1 MSTHTAHGE
10 ISDPTLASEGLRR
23 IEWAAQEMPVLRL
36 LRERFGRERP
46 LEGLRISACLHVTA
60 ETANLALVLKEGGAQ
75 VALCGSNPLSTQD
88 NVAAAL
94 ASELGVPTFAIRG
107 EDTET
112 YYRHIHQALDQQ
124 PHITIDDGAD
134 LVSALHRDRRELLTG
149 VIGGIEETTTGVVR
163 LRSMAEQ
170 GKLRYPMVAANDA
183 DTKYMFDNRYGSG
196 QSTLDGITRATNVL
210 WAGKRVVVV
219 GYGWCGR
226 GVAMRARGMG
236 SHVIVTEVDPIKA
249 LEAVMEGHA
258 VMPMAEAAAVGDIF
272 VTVTGDIHVIDTAHF
287 EQMKDGALIANAG
300 HFDVEI
306 NIPALEAMAEAKRTV
321 RPMVDEYTLE
331 NGRRVNLLAQGRLVN
346 LAAAE
351 GHPSSVMDMSFAGQ
365 ALSSA
370 YLAQRGPG
378 AAAGRLPGAAGARH
392 GDRSAQAR
400 IPGHRNRHADG
411 RAAEVPL
418 KLGGGHLAGP

>member
-1 MSTHTAHGE
+1 MSTFTAQGE
-10 ISDPTLASEGLRR
+10 IRDPALASEGLQR

-112 YYRHIHQALDQQ
+112 YYRHIHQALDQR

-134 LVSALHRDRRELLTG
+134 LVSALHRDRQELLTG

-170 GKLRYPMVAANDA
+170 GKLRYPMVAGNDA

-210 WAGKRVVVV
+210 WAGKRVAVV

-236 SHVIVTEVDPIKA
+236 AHVIVTEVDPIKA
-249 LEAVMEGHA
+249 LEAVMEGYA
-258 VMPMAEAAAVGDIF
+258 VMPMAEAASVADIF
-272 VTVTGDIHVIDTAHF
+272 VTVTGDIHVLDTAHF
-287 EQMKDGALIANAG
+287 ERMKDGVLVANAG

-321 RPMVDEYTLE
+321 RPMVEEYTLE
-331 NGRRVNLLAQGRLVN
+331 NGRRINLLAEGRLVN

-370 YLAQRGPG
+370 YLAQEGRGLEPG
-378 AAAGRLPGAAGARH
+378 VYQVPQELVMEIGA
-392 GDRSAQAR
+392 
-400 IPGHRNRHADG
+400 
-411 RAAEVPL
+411 L
-418 KLGGGHLAGP
+418 KLESLGVTIDTLTEEQQRYLSSWEVGT

>member
-36 LRERFGRERP
+36 LRERFGRSRP

-94 ASELGVPTFAIRG
+94 ALELGVPTFAIRG

-112 YYRHIHQALDQQ
+112 YYRHIHQALDQR

-134 LVSALHRDRRELLTG
+134 LVSALHRDRQELLTG

-170 GKLRYPMVAANDA
+170 GRLRYPMVAANDA
-183 DTKYMFDNRYGSG
+183 DTKYLFDNRYGSG

-210 WAGKRVVVV
+210 WAGKRVAVV

-236 SHVIVTEVDPIKA
+236 AHVIVTEVDPIKA
-249 LEAVMEGHA
+249 LEAVMEGYA
-258 VMPMAEAAAVGDIF
+258 VMPMAEAAAIANIF

-287 EQMKDGALIANAG
+287 ERMKDGVLVANAG

-306 NIPALEAMAEAKRTV
+306 NIPALESMAESKRTV
-321 RPMVDEYTLE
+321 RPLVEEYTLE
-331 NGRRVNLLAQGRLVN
+331 NGRRINLLAQGRLVN

-370 YLAQRGPG
+370 YLAQEGRGLQPG
-378 AAAGRLPGAAGARH
+378 VYQVPQELVLEIGA
-392 GDRSAQAR
+392 
-400 IPGHRNRHADG
+400 
-411 RAAEVPL
+411 L
-418 KLGGGHLAGP
+418 KLGSLGVTIDTLTEEQQRYLSSWEAGT

>member
-1 MSTHTAHGE
+1 MSTQTAHGE
-10 ISDPTLASEGLRR
+10 IRDPALASEGLRR

-94 ASELGVPTFAIRG
+94 ASELGVPTFAVRG

-112 YYRHIHQALDQQ
+112 YYRHIHQALDQR

-134 LVSALHRDRRELLTG
+134 LVSALHRDRQELLTG

-170 GKLRYPMVAANDA
+170 GLLRYPMVAANDA

-236 SHVIVTEVDPIKA
+236 AHVIVTEVDPIKA

-258 VMPMAEAAAVGDIF
+258 VMPMAEAAGVGDIF

-287 EQMKDGALIANAG
+287 ERMKDGALIANAG

-306 NIPALEAMAEAKRTV
+306 NIPGLEAMAEAKRTV
-321 RPMVDEYTLE
+321 RPMVEEYTLE

-370 YLAQRGPG
+370 YLAREGRGLQPG
-378 AAAGRLPGAAGARH
+378 VYQVPQELVVEIGA
-392 GDRSAQAR
+392 
-400 IPGHRNRHADG
+400 
-411 RAAEVPL
+411 L
-418 KLGGGHLAGP
+418 KLESLGVAIDTLTEEQQKYLSSWEEGT

>member
-1 MSTHTAHGE
+1 MSTHTAQGE
-10 ISDPTLASEGLRR
+10 VRDPTLASEGLRN
-23 IEWAAQEMPVLRL
+23 IEWAGQEMPVLRL
-36 LRERFGRERP
+36 LRERFSRERP

-60 ETANLALVLKEGGAQ
+60 ETANLALVLKAGGAQ

-112 YYRHIHQALDQQ
+112 YYRHIHQALDQR

-134 LVSALHRDRRELLTG
+134 LVSALHRDRQELLPD

-170 GKLRYPMVAANDA
+170 GKLRYPMIAGNDA
-183 DTKYMFDNRYGSG
+183 DTKYLFDNRYGSG

-210 WAGKRVVVV
+210 WAGKQVVVV

-249 LEAVMEGHA
+249 LEAVMDGYA
-258 VMPMAEAAAVGDIF
+258 VMPMAQAAGMGDIF

-287 EQMKDGALIANAG
+287 EQMKDGALIANSG

-306 NIPALEAMAEAKRTV
+306 NIRALEAMAESKRTV
-321 RPMVDEYTLE
+321 RPLVEEYTLE

-370 YLAQRGPG
+370 YLAREGRGLQPG
-378 AAAGRLPGAAGARH
+378 VY
-392 GDRSAQAR
+392 D
-400 IPGHRNRHADG
+400 
-411 RAAEVPL
+411 VPRELVTEIGSL
-418 KLGGGHLAGP
+418 KLESLGVTIDTLTEEQQRYLSSWEEGT

>member
-1 MSTHTAHGE
+1 MSTHTAQGE
-10 ISDPTLASEGLRR
+10 VRDPTLASEGLRN
-23 IEWAAQEMPVLRL
+23 IEWAGQEMPVLRL
-36 LRERFGRERP
+36 LRERFSRERP

-60 ETANLALVLKEGGAQ
+60 ETANLALVLKAGGAQ

-112 YYRHIHQALDQQ
+112 YYRHIHQALDQR

-134 LVSALHRDRRELLTG
+134 LVSALHRDRQELLPD

-170 GKLRYPMVAANDA
+170 GKLRYPMIAGNDA
-183 DTKYMFDNRYGSG
+183 DTKYLFDNRYGSG

-210 WAGKRVVVV
+210 WAGKQVVVV

-249 LEAVMEGHA
+249 LEAVMDGYA
-258 VMPMAEAAAVGDIF
+258 VMPMAQAAGMGDIF

-287 EQMKDGALIANAG
+287 EQMKDGALIANSG

-306 NIPALEAMAEAKRTV
+306 NIRALEAMAESKRTV
-321 RPMVDEYTLE
+321 RPLVEEYTLE
-331 NGRRVNLLAQGRLVN
+331 NGRRVNLLAEGRLVN

-370 YLAQRGPG
+370 YLAREGRGLQPG
-378 AAAGRLPGAAGARH
+378 VY
-392 GDRSAQAR
+392 D
-400 IPGHRNRHADG
+400 
-411 RAAEVPL
+411 VPRELVTEIGSL
-418 KLGGGHLAGP
+418 KLESLGVTIDTLTEEQQRYLSSWEEGT

>member
-46 LEGLRISACLHVTA
+46 LEGLRVSACLHVTA

-88 NVAAAL
+88 SVAAAL

-112 YYRHIHQALDQQ
+112 YYRHIHQALDQRPQ
-124 PHITIDDGAD
+124 ITIDDGAD
-134 LVSALHRDRRELLTG
+134 LVSALHKDRQELLAG

-170 GKLRYPMVAANDA
+170 GRLRYPMVAANDA

-236 SHVIVTEVDPIKA
+236 AHVIVTEVDPIKA

-258 VMPMAEAAAVGDIF
+258 VMPMAEAAGVGDIF

-287 EQMKDGALIANAG
+287 ERMKDGALIANAG

-306 NIPALEAMAEAKRTV
+306 NIKALEAMAESKRTV

-370 YLAQRGPG
+370 YLAREGRGLQPG
-378 AAAGRLPGAAGARH
+378 VYQVPQELVVEIGA
-392 GDRSAQAR
+392 
-400 IPGHRNRHADG
+400 
-411 RAAEVPL
+411 L
-418 KLGGGHLAGP
+418 KLESLGVNIDTLTEEQQRYLSSWEEGT

>member
-10 ISDPTLASEGLRR
+10 ISDPTLVSEGLRR

-94 ASELGVPTFAIRG
+94 ALELGVPTFAIRG

-112 YYRHIHQALDQQ
+112 YYRHIHQALDQR

-134 LVSALHRDRRELLTG
+134 LVSALHRDRQELLTG

-170 GKLRYPMVAANDA
+170 GRLRYPMVAANDA
-183 DTKYMFDNRYGSG
+183 DTKYLFDNRYGSG

-210 WAGKRVVVV
+210 WAGKRVAVV

-236 SHVIVTEVDPIKA
+236 AHVIVTEVAPIKA
-249 LEAVMEGHA
+249 LEAVMEGYA
-258 VMPMAEAAAVGDIF
+258 VMPMAEAAAIADIF

-287 EQMKDGALIANAG
+287 ERMKDGVLVANAG

-306 NIPALEAMAEAKRTV
+306 NIPALEAMAESKRTV
-321 RPMVDEYTLE
+321 RPLVEEYTLE
-331 NGRRVNLLAQGRLVN
+331 NGRRINLLAQGRLVN

-370 YLAQRGPG
+370 FLAQEGRGLQPG
-378 AAAGRLPGAAGARH
+378 VYQVPQELVMEIGA
-392 GDRSAQAR
+392 
-400 IPGHRNRHADG
+400 
-411 RAAEVPL
+411 L
-418 KLGGGHLAGP
+418 KLGSLGVTIDTLTEEQQRYLSSWEAGT

>member
-1 MSTHTAHGE
+1 MKSG
-10 ISDPTLASEGLRR
+10 DPTLASEGLRN

-60 ETANLALVLKEGGAQ
+60 ETANLALVLKAGGAE

-112 YYRHIHQALDQQ
+112 YYRHIHQALDQR

-134 LVSALHRDRRELLTG
+134 LVSALHRDRQELLPD
-149 VIGGIEETTTGVVR
+149 VLGGIEETTTGVVR

-170 GKLRYPMVAANDA
+170 GKLRYPMVAGNDA
-183 DTKYMFDNRYGSG
+183 DTKYLFDNRYGSG

-236 SHVIVTEVDPIKA
+236 AHVIVTEVDPIKA
-249 LEAVMEGHA
+249 LEAVMDGYA
-258 VMPMAEAAAVGDIF
+258 VMPMAEAAGIADIF
-272 VTVTGDIHVIDTAHF
+272 ITVTGDIHVVDTAHF
-287 EQMKDGALIANAG
+287 ERMKDGVLMANAG

-306 NIPALEAMAEAKRTV
+306 NIPALEDMARGKRTV
-321 RPMVDEYTLE
+321 RPLVEEYTLE
-331 NGRRVNLLAQGRLVN
+331 NGRRINLLAQGRLVN

-370 YLAQRGPG
+370 YLAREGRGLQPG
-378 AAAGRLPGAAGARH
+378 VY
-392 GDRSAQAR
+392 
-400 IPGHRNRHADG
+400 
-411 RAAEVPL
+411 EVPRDLVLEIGSL
-418 KLGGGHLAGP
+418 KLDSLGVTIDTLTEEQQRYLSSWEEGT

>member
-10 ISDPTLASEGLRR
+10 ISDPTLVSEGLRR

-94 ASELGVPTFAIRG
+94 ALELGVPTFAIRG

-112 YYRHIHQALDQQ
+112 YYRHIHQALDQR

-134 LVSALHRDRRELLTG
+134 LVSALHRDRQELLTG

-170 GKLRYPMVAANDA
+170 GRLRYPMVAANDA
-183 DTKYMFDNRYGSG
+183 DTKYLFDNRYGSG

-210 WAGKRVVVV
+210 WAGKRVAVV

-236 SHVIVTEVDPIKA
+236 AHVIVTEVDPIKA
-249 LEAVMEGHA
+249 LEAVMEGYA
-258 VMPMAEAAAVGDIF
+258 VMPMAEAAAIADIF

-287 EQMKDGALIANAG
+287 ERMKDGVLVANAG

-306 NIPALEAMAEAKRTV
+306 NIPALEAMAESKRTV
-321 RPMVDEYTLE
+321 RPLVEEYTLE
-331 NGRRVNLLAQGRLVN
+331 NGRRINLLAQGRLVN

-370 YLAQRGPG
+370 FLAQEGRGLQPG
-378 AAAGRLPGAAGARH
+378 VYQVPQELVMEIGA
-392 GDRSAQAR
+392 
-400 IPGHRNRHADG
+400 
-411 RAAEVPL
+411 L
-418 KLGGGHLAGP
+418 KLGSLGVTIDTLTEEQQRYLSSWEAGT

>member
-10 ISDPTLASEGLRR
+10 VRDPTLASEGLRN

-36 LRERFGRERP
+36 LRERFARERP

-60 ETANLALVLKEGGAQ
+60 ETANLALVLKAGGAQ

-112 YYRHIHQALDQQ
+112 YYRHIHQALDQR

-134 LVSALHRDRRELLTG
+134 LVSALHRDRQELLPD
-149 VIGGIEETTTGVVR
+149 VLGGIEETTTGVVR

-170 GKLRYPMVAANDA
+170 GKLRYPMVAGNDA
-183 DTKYMFDNRYGSG
+183 DTKYLFDNRYGSG

-236 SHVIVTEVDPIKA
+236 AHVIVTEVDPIKA
-249 LEAVMEGHA
+249 LEAVMDGYA
-258 VMPMAEAAAVGDIF
+258 VMPMAEAAGIADIF
-272 VTVTGDIHVIDTAHF
+272 ITVTGDIHVVDTAHF
-287 EQMKDGALIANAG
+287 ERMKDGVLMANAG

-306 NIPALEAMAEAKRTV
+306 NIPALEDMARGKRTV
-321 RPMVDEYTLE
+321 RPLVEEYTLE
-331 NGRRVNLLAQGRLVN
+331 NGRRINLLAQGRLVN

-370 YLAQRGPG
+370 YLAREGRDLQPG
-378 AAAGRLPGAAGARH
+378 VY
-392 GDRSAQAR
+392 D
-400 IPGHRNRHADG
+400 
-411 RAAEVPL
+411 VPRELVLEIGSL
-418 KLGGGHLAGP
+418 KLDSLGVTIDTLTEEQQRYLSSWEEGT

>member
-1 MSTHTAHGE
+1 MSTFTAQGE
-10 ISDPTLASEGLRR
+10 IKDPTLASEGLRR

-112 YYRHIHQALDQQ
+112 YYRHIHQALDQR

-134 LVSALHRDRRELLTG
+134 LVSALHRDRQELLTG

-183 DTKYMFDNRYGSG
+183 ATKYLFDNRYGSG

-210 WAGKRVVVV
+210 WAGKRVAVV

-236 SHVIVTEVDPIKA
+236 AHVIVTEVDPIKA
-249 LEAVMEGHA
+249 LEAIMEGYA
-258 VMPMAEAAAVGDIF
+258 VMPMSEAASVADIF
-272 VTVTGDIHVIDTAHF
+272 VTVTGDIHVLDAAHF
-287 EQMKDGALIANAG
+287 ERMKDGVLVANAG

-306 NIPALEAMAEAKRTV
+306 NIPALEAMTESKRTV
-321 RPMVDEYTLE
+321 RPMVEEYTLE
-331 NGRRVNLLAQGRLVN
+331 NGRRINLLAQGRLVN

-365 ALSSA
+365 ALGSA
-370 YLAQRGPG
+370 YLAREGRGLQPG
-378 AAAGRLPGAAGARH
+378 VYQVPQELVVEIGA
-392 GDRSAQAR
+392 
-400 IPGHRNRHADG
+400 
-411 RAAEVPL
+411 L
-418 KLGGGHLAGP
+418 KLESLGVTIDTLTEEQQRYLSSWEEGT